1 MIPALK
7 CLPRSLSPQL
17 CLGLITWALSSWLS
31 RCLLQHLSSALSH
44 HFRSAITYLTL
55 YVAASAVAA
64 IAESCLTGVALFA
77 TLGISGIV
85 RQFAPG
91 IAMGTWLVTTTSVS
105 EFMAAC
111 DRMHMPQ
118 AVEIPFVVML
128 RYFPAIADDYR
139 QIAAAIRMRSSKTF
153 RNPISAIENYLVP
166 LLVSAVRGGEDLSAS
181 ALVRGL
187 GGPTARTNINE
198 ARMRVRDWIVI
209 AFLAIAVICAV
220 ITPLLYY

>member
-1 MIPALK
+1 MKKGLFLSTANNRGLV
-7 CLPRSLSPQL
+7 LDPRTKVLATLVVSTIM
-17 CLGLITWALSSWLS
+17 LGSYNVGPLLVVKPLLIATPFIMLALSY
-31 RCLLQHLSSALSH
+31 R
-44 HFRSAITYLTL
+44 FRSAITYLTL
-55 YVAASAVAA
+55 YGAASAVAA

-111 DRMHMPQ
+111 DR
-118 AVEIPFVVML
+118 
-128 RYFPAIADDYR
+128 
-139 QIAAAIRMRSSKTF
+139 IRMRSSKTF
-153 RNPISAIENYLVP
+153 RNPISAIESCLVP

-209 AFLAIAVICAV
+209 AFLAIATICAV

>member
-1 MIPALK
+1 M
-7 CLPRSLSPQL
+7 
-17 CLGLITWALSSWLS
+17 
-31 RCLLQHLSSALSH
+31 
-44 HFRSAITYLTL
+44 
-55 YVAASAVAA
+55 AA

-118 AVEIPFVVML
+118 SVEIPFVVML

-153 RNPISAIENYLVP
+153 RNPISAIENCLVP

-187 GGPTARTNINE
+187 GGPIARTNINE
-198 ARMRVRDWIVI
+198 ARMRVRDWTVI
-209 AFLAIAVICAV
+209 ALLAMATICAV
-220 ITPLLYY
+220 VTPLLYY